1 MHEPP
6 REGTEVPC
14 DNNPLSPSPLY
25 LVREARQ
32 VVGRYSGR
40 RLVAAKEECICGW
53 AVLPLPPGQVSIHRS
68 SLS

>member
-32 VVGRYSGR
+32 VAGDTQGGG
-40 RLVAAKEECICGW
+40 L
-53 AVLPLPPGQVSIHRS
+53 
-68 SLS
+68 